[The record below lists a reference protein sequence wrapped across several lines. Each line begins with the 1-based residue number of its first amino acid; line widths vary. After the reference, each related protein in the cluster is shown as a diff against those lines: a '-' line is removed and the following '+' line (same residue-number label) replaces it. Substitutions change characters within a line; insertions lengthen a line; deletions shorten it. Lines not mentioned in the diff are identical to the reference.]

1 MKKLHS
7 LVVMFA
13 LVGTTFVSCEKD
25 DEAAANSMT
34 IIGTFQVGE
43 NQYTNPT
50 FNLGNP
56 DDHEGYLV
64 SFIGKKVE
72 NGMIIEPIMNI
83 DLGNNLYANYEMEIY
98 TAQPG
103 TSTMYCNVSIYE
115 GMVDKKYIA
124 DFYLV
129 SQDADVTVTKVGAVG
144 DYIEGT
150 YEGDFYEPTKKEI
163 PPFHIKGNFKVKR
176 IEAPVYNK

>member
-56 DDHEGYLV
+56 DDHEGV
-64 SFIGKKVE
+64 SRK
-72 NGMIIEPIMNI
+72 
-83 DLGNNLYANYEMEIY
+83 
-98 TAQPG
+98 
-103 TSTMYCNVSIYE
+103 
-115 GMVDKKYIA
+115 
-124 DFYLV
+124 FYRQK
-129 SQDADVTVTKVGAVG
+129 S
-144 DYIEGT
+144 
-150 YEGDFYEPTKKEI
+150 
-163 PPFHIKGNFKVKR
+163 
-176 IEAPVYNK
+176 